1 MRFALVLF
9 TLLWSPLAYGQ
20 EPVPVEPVVP
30 EVVTIK
36 LPETLN
42 VKAGRI
48 VRIDADT
55 TGKKVRWLAVQLATD
70 AETKEPVLILPE
82 DVDLYPVDESAH
94 SVFFCCPTAGTMTL
108 FAWTAGGDYP
118 TPPAICRL
126 VIEQKG
132 PRPPPDPNPP
142 GPTPDPKPTPIPT
155 AGNRVLIVYESDL
168 AEMVKLPPTR
178 AAILTSTVLRAYLT
192 AHQVEGRFLDKDT
205 EFTTEP
211 QVWRDAMKL
220 PRDSVPWIYVSNGKT
235 GYSGPLPENVADTL
249 VILKKYFGE

>member
-9 TLLWSPLAYGQ
+9 TLFWSPLAYGQ
-20 EPVPVEPVVP
+20 EPVPVDPVVP

-48 VRIDADT
+48 VRIDAET
-55 TGKKVRWLAVQLATD
+55 TGKKVRWLAIQLATD
-70 AETKEPVLILPE
+70 ATKDQPNILPE

-94 SVFFCCPTAGTMTL
+94 SVFFCCPTSGTMTL

-132 PRPPPDPNPP
+132 PRPPPGPNPP
-142 GPTPDPKPTPIPT
+142 PVTDLKKRVVDGFVEFSVTGPQ
-155 AGNRVLIVYESDL
+155 R
-168 AEMVKLPPTR
+168 
-178 AAILTSTVLRAYLT
+178 
-192 AHQVEGRFLDKDT
+192 
-205 EFTTEP
+205 
-211 QVWRDAMKL
+211 
-220 PRDSVPWIYVSNGKT
+220 
-235 GYSGPLPENVADTL
+235 VADAKILFGVTSAVAIAMQTAPDL
-249 VILKKYFGE
+249 IPDRQALHDQYKAALEVSGWTKGRYPVITKIIKDEFSADNEAFTVDSRKVVVEKLKQIADGAKEVAK